1 MAADE
6 HRDCDPDVSGSRGT
20 GILCLANCNSP
31 GTATERKTSAIPRC
45 RRATA
50 WSAVPRHVRV
60 DIKLK
65 GEDVEAVLAALR
77 DSKLWCRR
85 SLRVLGDRRGAA
97 GTIVSAG
104 AHLCIA
110 NVYTYR

>member
-1 MAADE
+1 LQFSRHSHGAQDE
-6 HRDCDPDVSGSRGT
+6 RDPT
-20 GILCLANCNSP
+20 L
-31 GTATERKTSAIPRC
+31 SARDRVVGCTP
-45 RRATA
+45 
-50 WSAVPRHVRV
+50 HVRV
-60 DIKLK
+60 DIMLK
-65 GEDVEAVLAALR
+65 GVEAVLAALR

-110 NVYTYR
+110 NVYTYRKQEITT